1 MHIDQ
6 LSIPND
12 LAVSAQGHVALVTL
26 RRPPH
31 NFFDLAWIRDLA
43 SIFEGLDRQLE
54 CRAIVLASEG
64 SSFCAGADFSKPR
77 AQAPAG
83 AAASNPLYD
92 EAVRLFRC
100 CKPVV
105 AAVQGPAVGGG
116 LGLALMADFRVTCP
130 EARFSANFNRLG
142 FHPGFGLSV
151 TLPRVVGVQR
161 ASYMFYSGR
170 RVQGEEA
177 FAMGLADRLVA
188 KADVLDAAIAMA
200 QEIATSAPIAVQS
213 TRATLRSGLAEA
225 VRQAS
230 SHEGTEQS
238 RHYLTEDFKEGIR
251 AMAERRSPVFVGR

>member
-1 MHIDQ
+1 
-6 LSIPND
+6 
-12 LAVSAQGHVALVTL
+12 
-26 RRPPH
+26 
-31 NFFDLAWIRDLA
+31 
-43 SIFEGLDRQLE
+43 
-54 CRAIVLASEG
+54 
-64 SSFCAGADFSKPR
+64 
-77 AQAPAG
+77 
-83 AAASNPLYD
+83 
-92 EAVRLFRC
+92 
-100 CKPVV
+100 
-105 AAVQGPAVGGG
+105 
-116 LGLALMADFRVTCP
+116 
-130 EARFSANFNRLG
+130 
-142 FHPGFGLSV
+142 
-151 TLPRVVGVQR
+151 
-161 ASYMFYSGR
+161 MFYSGR